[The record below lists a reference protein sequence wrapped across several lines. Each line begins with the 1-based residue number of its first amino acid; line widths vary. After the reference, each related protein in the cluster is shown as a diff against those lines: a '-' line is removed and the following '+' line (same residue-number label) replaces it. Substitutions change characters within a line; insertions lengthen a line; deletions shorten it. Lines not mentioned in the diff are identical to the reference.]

1 MNSIVARLREL
12 EESLDSVARDAFGS
26 EQIPGL
32 SDTDVAELLAVSGR
46 IQRRVEGLQ
55 VEATVQVGDRSAG
68 LKDERMTTRYGCST
82 PADLVR
88 MLVGTDTRGAAQL
101 VKAAR
106 LVRRDV
112 GITDGAF
119 LPARYHA
126 LREVMVEG
134 GLGLAGLLAATDPI
148 EQSARRISD
157 ENRVEADRQLADF
170 ARGMDAGADDGV
182 PRPIPL
188 PENLG
193 VLARVMVAYLDPDGA
208 EPAEEAAM
216 RGRYFS
222 IGRVKDGAAPVRGSL
237 LPEVAAQLSLLIDSL
252 LNPKVNGTD
261 DPERDAGATGDGST
275 GGLTDAGSAGDDAD
289 GGARGAGGGV
299 RFEPSVETGPADVT
313 DTGVT
318 DTRTRGQRLHD
329 ALAAILNT
337 AARTDLFPH
346 LGGAAPTLTVSATA
360 ADLSAGYGW
369 AQIGH
374 TGDLVPL
381 AAALQTGCAG
391 GIQRILFDDHGRI
404 VSIGTSGRIFNALQR
419 RAITARDGGCVIPGC
434 TIPATWCE
442 VHHVQEHADG
452 GPTHTDNGVL
462 LCWFHHRTLHLT
474 EWVIRMNHGIPEVRG
489 PAWWDRHQRWH
500 PTHSPHHRQPIP
512 G

>member
-12 EESLDSVARDAFGS
+12 EESLDSVARDAFGA
-26 EQIPGL
+26 EVIPGL
-32 SDTDVAELLAVSGR
+32 SDVDAAELLAVSGR

-55 VEATVQVGDRSAG
+55 VEATVQVCDRSAG
-68 LKDERMTTRYGCST
+68 VKDERMTTRYGCSK

-88 MLVGTDTRGAAQL
+88 ILTGTDTRGATRL
-101 VKAAR
+101 VRAAR

-112 GITDGAF
+112 GITDGVF
-119 LPARYHA
+119 LPARYQA

-148 EQSARRISD
+148 EQSARRITD
-157 ENRVEADRQLADF
+157 QNRVEADRQLADF
-170 ARGMDAGADDGV
+170 ARGIDAGADDEA

-188 PENLG
+188 PEDLG
-193 VLARVMVAYLDPDGA
+193 MLARVMVAYLDPDGA

-222 IGRVKDGAAPVRGSL
+222 IGKVKDGASPVRGSL

-252 LNPKVNGTD
+252 LNPKVNGAE
-261 DPERDAGATGDGST
+261 DPENDDESCS
-275 GGLTDAGSAGDDAD
+275 AGSD
-289 GGARGAGGGV
+289 GGASTGGGV
-299 RFEPSVETGPADVT
+299 RFEPSVERDDAAADGPVF
-313 DTGVT
+313 T
-318 DTRTRGQRLHD
+318 DTRTRGQKMHD

-346 LGGAAPTLTVSATA
+346 LGGAAPTLTVAATA
-360 ADLSAGYGW
+360 ADLAAGHGW

-381 AAALQTGCAG
+381 SAALQTGCAG
-391 GIQRILFDDHGRI
+391 GIQRILFDDRGRI

-419 RAITARDGGCVIPGC
+419 RAITIRDGGCVIPGC

-442 VHHVQEHADG
+442 VHHVQEHAAS

-462 LCWFHHRTLHLT
+462 LCWWHHRTLHLT
-474 EWVIRMNHGIPEVRG
+474 EWVIRMNHGVPEVRG
-489 PAWWDRHQRWH
+489 PAWWDPHQHWH
-500 PTHSPHHRQPIP
+500 PTRSPHQRQPAP

>member
-1 MNSIVARLREL
+1 MS
-12 EESLDSVARDAFGS
+12 DA
-26 EQIPGL
+26 
-32 SDTDVAELLAVSGR
+32 DVAELLVVSGR
-46 IQRRVEGLQ
+46 IQRQLEGLQ
-55 VEATVQVGDRSAG
+55 VEAAVQVGDRSAG
-68 LKDERMTTRYGCST
+68 LKDERMTTRYGCSK

-88 MLVGTDTRGAAQL
+88 MLTGTDTRAATRL
-101 VKAAR
+101 VRAAR

-119 LPARYHA
+119 LPARYQA
-126 LREVMVEG
+126 LRDVMIDG
-134 GLGLAGLLAATDPI
+134 DLGVAGLLAATDPI

-157 ENRVEADRQLADF
+157 EDRVEADRQLADF
-170 ARGMDAGADDGV
+170 ARGVESDSASDSDA
-182 PRPIPL
+182 PRPAPL
-188 PENLG
+188 PEDLG
-193 VLARVMVAYLDPDGA
+193 TLARVMVAYLDPDGA

-216 RGRYFS
+216 RGRFFS
-222 IGRVKDGAAPVRGSL
+222 IGKVKDGAAPVRGSL

-252 LNPKVNGTD
+252 LNPKVNGAD
-261 DPERDAGATGDGST
+261 DPERDGA
-275 GGLTDAGSAGDDAD
+275 SAGDAST
-289 GGARGAGGGV
+289 GAGGGV
-299 RFEPSVETGPADVT
+299 RFEPSEETGPADG
-313 DTGVT
+313 TGVT

-346 LGGAAPTLTVSATA
+346 LGGAAPTLTVAATA
-360 ADLSAGYGW
+360 ADLAAGHGW

-374 TGDLVPL
+374 SGDLVPL

-391 GIQRILFDDHGRI
+391 GVQRILFDDGGRI
-404 VSIGTSGRIFNALQR
+404 VSIGTSNRIFNALQR
-419 RAITARDGGCVIPGC
+419 RAITLRDGGCVIPGC

-442 VHHVQEHADG
+442 VHHVKEHADG

-474 EWVIRMNHGIPEVRG
+474 EWVIRMNHGVPEVRG
-489 PAWWDRHQRWH
+489 PAWWDPHQSWH
-500 PTHSPHHRQPIP
+500 RTRSPHRRQPVP

>member
-1 MNSIVARLREL
+1 MDSIVARLREL
-12 EESLDSVARDAFGS
+12 EESLDSVVRDAFGA

-32 SDTDVAELLAVSGR
+32 SDADAAELLALTGK
-46 IQRRVEGLQ
+46 IQRRLEGVQ
-55 VEATVQVGDRSAG
+55 IEATVQVCDRSVG
-68 LKDERMTTRYGCST
+68 VKEERMTTRYGCSN

-88 MLVGTDTRGAAQL
+88 MLTGTDTRGATRL
-101 VKAAR
+101 VRAAR
-106 LVRRDV
+106 LVRRDR
-112 GITDGAF
+112 GITDGVF
-119 LPARYHA
+119 LPARYQA

-134 GLGLAGLLAATDPI
+134 RLGLAALLAATDPI
-148 EQSARRISD
+148 EQSARRITD

-170 ARGMDAGADDGV
+170 ARGMTTDDADGDA
-182 PRPIPL
+182 PRPVPL
-188 PENLG
+188 PEDLA

-222 IGRVKDGAAPVRGSL
+222 IGKVKDGAAPVRGSL
-237 LPEVAAQLSLLIDSL
+237 LPEVAAQLALLIDSL
-252 LNPKVNGTD
+252 LNPKVNGAD
-261 DPERDAGATGDGST
+261 DPEQGGGSEQDDESTGGESTGDGSL
-275 GGLTDAGSAGDDAD
+275 GGGSAGM
-289 GGARGAGGGV
+289 GSGV
-299 RFEPSVETGPADVT
+299 RFEPSGDGNADATDGPVFT
-313 DTGVT
+313 DS
-318 DTRTRGQRLHD
+318 RTRGQKLHD

-346 LGGAAPTLTVSATA
+346 LGGAAPTLTVAATA
-360 ADLSAGYGW
+360 ADLAAGHGW
-369 AQIGH
+369 ARIGH

-381 AAALQTGCAG
+381 TAALQNGCAG
-391 GIQRILFDDHGRI
+391 GIQRILFDEHGRI

-419 RAITARDGGCVIPGC
+419 RAIIERDGGCVIPGC

-474 EWVIRMNHGIPEVRG
+474 EWVIRMNHGVPEVRG
-489 PAWWDRHQRWH
+489 PAWWDPHQRWH
-500 PTHSPHHRQPIP
+500 PTRSPHQRQPVP

>member
-1 MNSIVARLREL
+1 MNSIVARFRDL
-12 EESLDSVARDAFGS
+12 EESLDSVVRDAFGA
-26 EQIPGL
+26 ERIPSL
-32 SDTDVAELLAVSGR
+32 SDADVAELLAVSGR
-46 IQRRVEGLQ
+46 IQRRLEGVH
-55 VEATVQVGDRSAG
+55 VEAAVQVVDRSVG
-68 LKDERMTTRYGCST
+68 LKEERMTTRFGCSK

-88 MLVGTDTRGAAQL
+88 MLVGTDTRGATRL
-101 VKAAR
+101 VRAAR

-119 LPARYHA
+119 LPARYQA
-126 LREVMVEG
+126 LREVMVDG

-157 ENRVEADRQLADF
+157 EDRVEADRQLADF
-170 ARGMDAGADDGV
+170 ARGVDADAADGDA
-182 PRPIPL
+182 PRPVPL
-188 PENLG
+188 PEDLG

-222 IGRVKDGAAPVRGSL
+222 IGKVKDGAAPVRGSL
-237 LPEVAAQLSLLIDSL
+237 LPEVAAQLALLIDSL
-252 LNPKVNGTD
+252 LNPKVNGAD
-261 DPERDAGATGDGST
+261 EPGRDGEATE
-275 GGLTDAGSAGDDAD
+275 
-289 GGARGAGGGV
+289 GARAAGGV
-299 RFEPSVETGPADVT
+299 RFEPSEDTDPADG
-313 DTGVT
+313 TGVT
-318 DTRTRGQRLHD
+318 DTRTRGQKLHD
-329 ALAAILNT
+329 ALATILNT

-360 ADLSAGYGW
+360 ADLAAGYGW

-391 GIQRILFDDHGRI
+391 GIQRILFDDRGRI
-404 VSIGTSGRIFNALQR
+404 VSIGTSSRIFNALQR

-442 VHHVQEHADG
+442 VHHVHEHAAG

-462 LCWFHHRTLHLT
+462 LCWFHHRTLHRT
-474 EWVIRMNHGIPEVRG
+474 EWVIRMNHGVPEVRG
-489 PAWWDRHQRWH
+489 PAWWDPHQRWH
-500 PTHSPHHRQPIP
+500 PTRSPHHRQPVP

>member
-1 MNSIVARLREL
+1 VAC
-12 EESLDSVARDAFGS
+12 DAFGS
-26 EQIPGL
+26 ERIPGM
-32 SDTDVAELLAVSGR
+32 SDEDVAELLAVSGR
-46 IQRRVEGLQ
+46 IQRRLEGLQ
-55 VEATVQVGDRSAG
+55 VEAAVQIGDRCVG
-68 LKDERMTTRYGCST
+68 LKDERMTTRYGCAK
-82 PADLVR
+82 PVDLVR
-88 MLVGTDTRGAAQL
+88 MLTGTDARAAARL
-101 VKAAR
+101 LRAAR

-119 LPARYHA
+119 LPARYQA
-126 LREVMVEG
+126 LREVMVDG
-134 GLGLAGLLAATDPI
+134 GLGVAGLLAATDPI

-157 ENRVEADRQLADF
+157 EDRVEADRQLADF
-170 ARGMDAGADDGV
+170 ARGMDSGVSVDEGA

-188 PENLG
+188 PEDLST
-193 VLARVMVAYLDPDGA
+193 LARVMVAYLDPDGA
-208 EPAEEAAM
+208 EPADEAAM

-222 IGRVKDGAAPVRGSL
+222 IGKVKDGAAPVRGSL

-252 LNPKVNGTD
+252 LNPKVNGADEPDRGGEAAGDASTD
-261 DPERDAGATGDGST
+261 LGATDGGLVGGAST
-275 GGLTDAGSAGDDAD
+275 GV
-289 GGARGAGGGV
+289 GGGV
-299 RFEPSVETGPADVT
+299 RFEPSAVSGPADGA
-313 DTGVT
+313 GVT

-360 ADLSAGYGW
+360 ADLAAGRGW

-381 AAALQTGCAG
+381 SAALQTGCAG
-391 GIQRILFDDHGRI
+391 GIQRILFDDGGRI
-404 VSIGTSGRIFNALQR
+404 VSIGTSSRIFNALQR

-442 VHHVQEHADG
+442 VHHVKEHADG

-474 EWVIRMNHGIPEVRG
+474 EWVIRMNRGIPEVRG
-489 PAWWDRHQRWH
+489 PAWWDPHQRWH
-500 PTHSPHHRQPIP
+500 RTRSPHHRQPVP

>member
-1 MNSIVARLREL
+1 MNSIVARLRDV
-12 EESLDSVARDAFGS
+12 EESLDSVVRDAFGA
-26 EQIPGL
+26 ERIPSL
-32 SDTDVAELLAVSGR
+32 SDADVAEVLAVSGR
-46 IQRRVEGLQ
+46 IQRRLEGVQ
-55 VEATVQVGDRSAG
+55 VEATVQVVDRSVG
-68 LKDERMTTRYGCST
+68 LKEERLTTRFGCSK

-88 MLVGTDTRGAAQL
+88 MLVGTDTRGATRL
-101 VKAAR
+101 VRAAR

-119 LPARYHA
+119 LPARYQA
-126 LREVMVEG
+126 LREVMVDG

-157 ENRVEADRQLADF
+157 EDRVEADRQLADF
-170 ARGMDAGADDGV
+170 ARGVDAGAAESV
-182 PRPIPL
+182 APRPVPL
-188 PENLG
+188 PEDLG

-222 IGRVKDGAAPVRGSL
+222 IGKVKDGAAPVRGSL
-237 LPEVAAQLSLLIDSL
+237 LPEVAAQLALLIDSL
-252 LNPKVNGTD
+252 LNPKINGADEPGRDSEATD
-261 DPERDAGATGDGST
+261 DGATAGRPRGGEPMGGAST
-275 GGLTDAGSAGDDAD
+275 GS
-289 GGARGAGGGV
+289 GV
-299 RFEPSVETGPADVT
+299 RFEPSADTDPADG
-313 DTGVT
+313 TGVT
-318 DTRTRGQRLHD
+318 DIRTRGQKLHD
-329 ALAAILNT
+329 ALATILNT

-360 ADLSAGYGW
+360 ADLAAGYGW

-381 AAALQTGCAG
+381 TAALQAGCAG

-404 VSIGTSGRIFNALQR
+404 VSIGTSSRIFNALQR

-474 EWVIRMNHGIPEVRG
+474 EWVIRMNHGVPEVRG

-500 PTHSPHHRQPIP
+500 PTRSPHHRQPVP

>member
-1 MNSIVARLREL
+1 MNSIVARFREL
-12 EESLDSVARDAFGS
+12 EESLDSVARDAFGA
-26 EQIPGL
+26 EAIPGL
-32 SDTDVAELLAVSGR
+32 SDADAAELLALTGKM
-46 IQRRVEGLQ
+46 QRRLEGVQ
-55 VEATVQVGDRSAG
+55 VEATVQVCDRSAG
-68 LKDERMTTRYGCST
+68 VKEERMTTRYGCSK

-88 MLVGTDTRGAAQL
+88 MLTGTDTRGATRL
-101 VKAAR
+101 VRAAR
-106 LVRRDV
+106 LVRRDR
-112 GITDGAF
+112 GITDGVF
-119 LPARYHA
+119 LPARYQA

-134 GLGLAGLLAATDPI
+134 RLGVAGLLAATDPI

-170 ARGMDAGADDGV
+170 ARGMTGDAADSEA

-188 PENLG
+188 PEDLG

-222 IGRVKDGAAPVRGSL
+222 IGKVKDGAAPVRGSL
-237 LPEVAAQLSLLIDSL
+237 LPEVAAQLALLIDSL
-252 LNPKVNGTD
+252 LNPKVNGAD
-261 DPERDAGATGDGST
+261 DPGRDGDATGGESTDTGTTGSGST
-275 GGLTDAGSAGDDAD
+275 GGGSTGQHS
-289 GGARGAGGGV
+289 GV
-299 RFEPSVETGPADVT
+299 RFEPSEETDPADGPVF
-313 DTGVT
+313 T
-318 DTRTRGQRLHD
+318 DTRTRGQKVHD

-346 LGGAAPTLTVSATA
+346 LGGAAPTLTVAATA
-360 ADLSAGYGW
+360 ADLAAGNGW

-381 AAALQTGCAG
+381 TAALQTGCAG
-391 GIQRILFDDHGRI
+391 GIQRILFDEHGRI

-442 VHHVQEHADG
+442 VHHVHEHAQG

-474 EWVIRMNHGIPEVRG
+474 EWVIRMNHGVPEVRG
-489 PAWWDRHQRWH
+489 PAWWDPHQHWH
-500 PTHSPHHRQPIP
+500 PTRSPHQRQPAP